1 MKILEKIT
9 LILYS
14 NIILILSV
22 LLCLI
27 IFGWLDINAVGNWI
41 SNVIAGE
48 TTSKIVLGVSIVFI
62 LLSIRCIFFDK
73 TSKEQI
79 KERQG
84 VLMQN
89 ENGKLM
95 ISKDTI
101 ENLVSAVAKEYK
113 DAQEV
118 STSVELDKDNNVI
131 VNANLVVTDNALIKE
146 LSANLQTEIKDK
158 VKKATDLDVKQVNI
172 KIKNTIETKTVEPE
186 IKA

>member
-14 NIILILSV
+14 NLILILAV
-22 LLCLI
+22 LMCLM
-27 IFGWLDINAVGNWI
+27 IFGWIDINAVGNWTH
-41 SNVIAGE
+41 NMLTGE
-48 TTSKIVLGVSIVFI
+48 TSSKIILGVCIALI

-101 ENLVSAVAKEYK
+101 ENLVSSVAKGYQ
-113 DAQEV
+113 DTQDI
-118 STSVELDKDNNVI
+118 STRVELDKENNVNVF
-131 VNANLVVTDNALIKE
+131 VNLTVTNNAVIKDLSVNLQNAIKE
-146 LSANLQTEIKDK
+146 K
-158 VKKATDLDVKQVNI
+158 VKTATDLEVKEVNI
-172 KIKNTIETKTVEPE
+172 KIRDISAEKNS
-186 IKA
+186 

>member
-14 NIILILSV
+14 NLILILAV
-22 LLCLI
+22 LLCI
-27 IFGWLDINAVGNWI
+27 MIFGWVDINSVGNW
-41 SNVIAGE
+41 VHDVLTGE
-48 TTSKIVLGVSIVFI
+48 TSSRIVLGVSIALI

-79 KERQG
+79 RERQG

-101 ENLVSAVAKEYK
+101 ENLVSSVAKGYQ
-113 DAQEV
+113 DTHDIN
-118 STSVELDKDNNVI
+118 SRVELDKENNVNVF
-131 VNANLVVTDNALIKE
+131 VNLTVTNDAVIKD
-146 LSANLQTEIKDK
+146 LSVNLQNDIKQK
-158 VKKATDLDVKQVNI
+158 IKNATDLEVKEVNI
-172 KIKNTIETKTVEPE
+172 KIRDVSSEKNEK
-186 IKA
+186 KS